1 MTFEK
6 LMKKIGNEYNSC
18 TPYTDELEYGLGS
31 LYPMPG
37 GLRENVEH
45 FLGKE
50 QIVRQVEGEH
60 EAYHYLR
67 EYAGRIKQHK
77 QEPFMVDILN
87 CSRGCIYGTAT
98 DPERNTD
105 DVMLTLAKMRN
116 SKLEQSSCKKPFG
129 KKSKSP
135 WAADE
140 TPDQRLKNLMA
151 AFSGLKLEDFI
162 RHYTNKAVTIK
173 EPSEQQAKEI
183 FDGMNK
189 TTREEQ
195 HRDCESCGYS
205 TCKNM
210 VRAIYN
216 NVNVKE
222 NCVHYVR
229 SLAEEETRAI
239 AHLRE
244 QEKTE
249 QEIHQQKLADISSI
263 AGQTN
268 LLSLNASIEAARA
281 GEHGRGFAVVA
292 EEIRQLSDSTK
303 MLLSQNS
310 EKAEA
315 ILPKVAGSMTS
326 IEELVNRMN
335 EMTEKVATI
344 AANTEEISSQT
355 TFVQEM
361 TGALRDDVKAL

>member
-1 MTFEK
+1 MLPVHSPMMCTAIY
-6 LMKKIGNEYNSC
+6 MKKYMNV
-18 TPYTDELEYGLGS
+18 TDELEYGLGS

-98 DPERNTD
+98 DPERNTN

-116 SKLEQSSCKKPFG
+116 SKLEQNSGKKPFG

-140 TPDQRLKNLMA
+140 TPDQRLKNLMV

-173 EPSEQQAKEI
+173 E
-183 FDGMNK
+183 
-189 TTREEQ
+189 
-195 HRDCESCGYS
+195 ESCGYS

-210 VRAIYN
+210 V
-216 NVNVKE
+216 V
-222 NCVHYVR
+222 
-229 SLAEEETRAI
+229 
-239 AHLRE
+239 
-244 QEKTE
+244 
-249 QEIHQQKLADISSI
+249 D
-263 AGQTN
+263 
-268 LLSLNASIEAARA
+268 LLS
-281 GEHGRGFAVVA
+281 
-292 EEIRQLSDSTK
+292 
-303 MLLSQNS
+303 
-310 EKAEA
+310 
-315 ILPKVAGSMTS
+315 
-326 IEELVNRMN
+326 
-335 EMTEKVATI
+335 
-344 AANTEEISSQT
+344 
-355 TFVQEM
+355 
-361 TGALRDDVKAL
+361 